1 MEVDD
6 LRRALSH
13 QADELQ
19 RAEEEKNR
27 IASQKSDVA
36 RTVALLESDLKR
48 VRRDAEAFGRDL
60 KNLRAEKE
68 RWEAKQK
75 DEAVKAERARKQ
87 SQTQIRLLN
96 EQLEG
101 QREKARRAKED
112 LRNHVCYSEYVAS
125 VLSLQRLKLIAICRD
140 VGQLSAIKVQHNKE
154 CKGLIVQI
162 RYLKAKFT
170 RESTLRYDLGYQKQ
184 YLLVLLTKFE
194 TRLVMSNAALNLS
207 LISLSVVVSSV
218 Y

>member
-1 MEVDD
+1 LEIDN
-6 LRRALSH
+6 LRRALSN

-19 RAEEEKNR
+19 RTEEEKNH

-36 RTVALLESDLKR
+36 RTVALLESDLQR

-60 KNLRAEKE
+60 ERLRAEKE

-75 DEAVKAERARKQ
+75 DEATKAERARKQ

-112 LRNHVCYSEYVAS
+112 LRNHVCSSEYVPS
-125 VLSLQRLKLIAICRD
+125 VLSLQKRKLTIICRD
-140 VGQLSAIKVQHNKE
+140 DGHLSAIKVQHNKE

-170 RESTLRYDLGYQKQ
+170 RESTLRCDLGYQKQ

-194 TRLVMSNAALNLS
+194 KRLVQPHGFLNS
-207 LISLSVVVSSV
+207 H
-218 Y
+218 

>member
-1 MEVDD
+1 MEIDD
-6 LRRALSH
+6 LRKALSD

-19 RAEEEKNR
+19 RAEEEKKR
-27 IASQKSDVA
+27 LASQKSDVA

-60 KNLRAEKE
+60 KHLRAEKE
-68 RWEAKQK
+68 RWDAKQVE
-75 DEAVKAERARKQ
+75 EAAKAERARKQ

-96 EQLEG
+96 EQLDG
-101 QREKARRAKED
+101 HREKANRAKEE
-112 LRNHVCYSEYVAS
+112 LRNHVCSSVYVSNHPAW
-125 VLSLQRLKLIAICRD
+125 VGLTDDRHRD
-140 VGQLSAIKVQHNKE
+140 ESHLSALKVQHKKE

-170 RESTLRYDLGYQKQ
+170 RESSLRCDLTYQKQ

-194 TRLVMSNAALNLS
+194 KRY
-207 LISLSVVVSSV
+207 IVVVEFLDAHRPC
-218 Y
+218 